1 VSSVAAVPPPKPA
14 GYKRSGS
21 SGKVVNAGGGGGGN
35 ALAIPAVASQP
46 VVVNRDQLKAS
57 NEEVKR
63 VMGSL
68 QQTGMDHLINM
79 RQQLSG
85 LNEMFEDALQGQE
98 V

>member
-1 VSSVAAVPPPKPA
+1 M
-14 GYKRSGS
+14 
-21 SGKVVNAGGGGGGN
+21 
-35 ALAIPAVASQP
+35 
-46 VVVNRDQLKAS
+46 NRDQLKAS

-68 QQTGMDHLINM
+68 QQTMDHLINM

-85 LNEMFEDALQGQE
+85 LNEMFEDALHGQE